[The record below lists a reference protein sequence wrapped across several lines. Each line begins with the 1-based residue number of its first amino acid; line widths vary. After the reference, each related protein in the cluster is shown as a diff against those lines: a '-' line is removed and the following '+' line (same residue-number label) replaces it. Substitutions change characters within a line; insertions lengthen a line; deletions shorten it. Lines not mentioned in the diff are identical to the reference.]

1 MVWTYFSFDE
11 NLCLATSQDDPQW
24 ASFVYWTA
32 QSLVYAEEHDLEQY
46 QSYEMPLVHAFGPG
60 YVRIFRDTIHYAGNY
75 GDLYA
80 STVAPILPRQGRNRL
95 NLKEDK
101 ISPLVYI
108 PPGFAVLDD
117 HDSH

>member
-1 MVWTYFSFDE
+1 M
-11 NLCLATSQDDPQW
+11 ATSQDDPQW

-32 QSLVYAEEHDLEQY
+32 QSVVYAEENDIQQH
-46 QSYEMPLVHAFGPG
+46 QSYEMPLVHAFGAS
-60 YVRIFRDTIHYAGNY
+60 YVRIFRDAIHYEGNY
-75 GDLYA
+75 GDMYA

-101 ISPLVYI
+101 ISPLGYI

-117 HDSH
+117 QKSR